1 MKESDLSFYFAKH
14 TFKSRFQTFA
24 RWRCFVLARDPLA
37 PPAAWW
43 IFLKVWSLIH
53 CIANKI
59 KKIKQIEIGSPQ
71 LADNLND
78 LNRISD
84 ELSDSL
90 GWIEAELPGRTAINK
105 QTNSFKQKLNYWMR
119 IMNEFKLLRS
129 AKIRQKE
136 LKKSKSCSVLVSG
149 PKWPIRKWP
158 VNNDQSKIFNL
169 SIWRFDSF
177 RKNQTRSMREN
188 RPGISRIECNS
199 MSRDQHGIIFAKI
212 KRNWKFFQ

>member
-1 MKESDLSFYFAKH
+1 MPNWYERIWFEFLLC
-14 TFKSRFQTFA
+14 QTYIQVKVSIHRSVA
-24 RWRCFVLARDPLA
+24 LCSSTLIATSWC
-37 PPAAWW
+37 W

-136 LKKSKSCSVLVSG
+136 IKKVKILLG
-149 PKWPIRKWP
+149 FGKWPEIT
-158 VNNDQSKIFNL
+158 DQS
-169 SIWRFDSF
+169 D
-177 RKNQTRSMREN
+177 
-188 RPGISRIECNS
+188 
-199 MSRDQHGIIFAKI
+199 
-212 KRNWKFFQ
+212 